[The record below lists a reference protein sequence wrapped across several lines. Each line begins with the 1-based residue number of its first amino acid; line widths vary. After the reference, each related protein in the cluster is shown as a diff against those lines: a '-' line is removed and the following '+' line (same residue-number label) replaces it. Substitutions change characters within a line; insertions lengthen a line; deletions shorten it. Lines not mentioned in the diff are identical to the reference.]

1 MDNQNRYEE
10 VPQKENKF
18 VKGLKAFGR
27 YWKFVFLDFFRS
39 FKYNNMKLSA
49 ILFALPG
56 ILLGFFMFA
65 HVPTIRKVTV
75 FYDTAVEGTEASITS
90 VLNSETP
97 GDLTD
102 YTLTLSKY
110 TVNGTDYENI
120 KLVKYSYEELK
131 EKDSKFDQNLYPI
144 DGYSES
150 ASKTKTFENAF
161 VPSLTQKDADNFSF
175 SVKMKNGE
183 DLVEVPSEVNAEIAY
198 YAIFIY
204 VPASNTFSYY
214 FSNAYRTAT
223 ITDSSVNVA
232 INVLT
237 PGDYKVAVKAV
248 ARAAGE
254 YYSSPMSEKVDF
266 TVSTKGTAATNE
278 DYDENDFK
286 YAALAGE
293 YYVKDATGDLA
304 NFTVDFAANGFITY
318 NVQGGKSV
326 TAKVSGSISN
336 LDSIVQKRVYI
347 IPFDFSGMAIF
358 FLTLLGFLNVFVSLD
373 LSKKKNLGSVV
384 KAGLLTLAI
393 VGIGALYIYSIY
405 ATEGA
410 VKSGGLK
417 LNGVTTI
424 LDKNATISIVVVI
437 LAAVFSLAGLVL
449 AFINYDRT
457 YEKVDR

>member
-1 MDNQNRYEE
+1 
-10 VPQKENKF
+10 
-18 VKGLKAFGR
+18 
-27 YWKFVFLDFFRS
+27 
-39 FKYNNMKLSA
+39 
-49 ILFALPG
+49 
-56 ILLGFFMFA
+56 
-65 HVPTIRKVTV
+65 
-75 FYDTAVEGTEASITS
+75 
-90 VLNSETP
+90 
-97 GDLTD
+97 
-102 YTLTLSKY
+102 
-110 TVNGTDYENI
+110 
-120 KLVKYSYEELK
+120 
-131 EKDSKFDQNLYPI
+131 
-144 DGYSES
+144 
-150 ASKTKTFENAF
+150 
-161 VPSLTQKDADNFSF
+161 
-175 SVKMKNGE
+175 
-183 DLVEVPSEVNAEIAY
+183 
-198 YAIFIY
+198 
-204 VPASNTFSYY
+204 
-214 FSNAYRTAT
+214 
-223 ITDSSVNVA
+223 
-232 INVLT
+232 
-237 PGDYKVAVKAV
+237 
-248 ARAAGE
+248 
-254 YYSSPMSEKVDF
+254 MSEKVDF

-304 NFTVDFAANGFITY
+304 NLTVDFAANGFITY

-393 VGIGALYIYSIY
+393 VGIGALYIYSVY